1 MDNATQMMLAR
12 AMSIPLATVL
22 FQSLMGG
29 QQMAAPPVFQPAPVI
44 QPSSQPQSPMMNPAL
59 LQMMQQAFQVL
70 ILGIVLHTANLF
82 RCMCLCES
90 VYNASTFESPDPES
104 SFVNMQI
111 HLPNILVKFLHQRD
125 SRSGSQEQ
133 K

>member
-1 MDNATQMMLAR
+1 MFVICAYPFYAGAMDNATQMMLAR

-29 QQMAAPPVFQPAPVI
+29 QQMAAPPPVFQPAPVM

-70 ILGIVLHTANLF
+70 ILSIVLPLRIFSVASV
-82 RCMCLCES
+82 CES
-90 VYNASTFESPDPES
+90 VCNALTFESLDLES
-104 SFVNMQI
+104 AFVCM
-111 HLPNILVKFLHQRD
+111 
-125 SRSGSQEQ
+125 
-133 K
+133 